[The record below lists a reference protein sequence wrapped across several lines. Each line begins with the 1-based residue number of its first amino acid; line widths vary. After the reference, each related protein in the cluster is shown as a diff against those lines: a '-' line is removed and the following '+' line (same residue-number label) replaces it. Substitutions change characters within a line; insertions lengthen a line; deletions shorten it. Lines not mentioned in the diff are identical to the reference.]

1 MHFSAFKAKFRII
14 HTAMLFQRRISVEMW
29 VMTSLITWILAR
41 RWRRVLM
48 AAECVWWN
56 MKI

>member
-1 MHFSAFKAKFRII
+1 MHFSTCKAKFRII

-29 VMTSLITWILAR
+29 VTSLITWILAR

-56 MKI
+56 D